1 MIARAAAA
9 ALVATGVAAIAAIPA
24 TAGKSK
30 PPVKKTAQLGDY
42 FITPAKMS
50 VPKGSTVVWKWPTT
64 AGDSHDVKLT
74 KTRPKGVKRWQSQ
87 IAVSDYKYKK
97 KLKVKGKYVVICSLH
112 PNTMRQT
119 IRVR

>member
-1 MIARAAAA
+1 LIARAAAA
-9 ALVATGVAAIAAIPA
+9 VLVATGVAAVAAIPA
-24 TAGKSK
+24 TAGKAK
-30 PPVKKTAQLGDY
+30 PVKKTAQLGDY
-42 FITPAKMS
+42 FITPAKMR
-50 VPKGSTVVWKWPTT
+50 VPKGSTVVWKWPST

-87 IAVSDYKYKK
+87 IAVSDYSYRK

-112 PNTMRQT
+112 PNSMRQT